1 MNLID
6 TLLIDTNLAIN
17 FIEHHIG
24 LSFIV
29 LAFISLFYQKF
40 VNGKKVYLPGHFFL
54 IYSIGCF
61 FLSYSMWEQNADK
74 IIIFLEGLLGLLGLY
89 FYF

>member
-1 MNLID
+1 MNLIKIAM
-6 TLLIDTNLAIN
+6 IDTILVIDY
-17 FIEHHIG
+17 IEHHLG

-29 LAFISLFYQKF
+29 LAFMSLFYQKF

-54 IYSIGCF
+54 IYAIGCF
-61 FLSYSMWEQNADK
+61 FLSYSMWEQNSHNF
-74 IIIFLEGLLGLLGLY
+74 IVFLEGLLGVLGLY

>member
-1 MNLID
+1 MNPVKTLMID
-6 TLLIDTNLAIN
+6 AILAADY
-17 FIEHHIG
+17 IEHHLG

-29 LAFISLFYQKF
+29 LAFMSLFYQKF

-54 IYSIGCF
+54 IYAIGCF
-61 FLSYSMWEQNADK
+61 FLSYSMWEQQSHMF
-74 IIIFLEGLLGLLGLY
+74 IVFLEVLLGVLGLY

>member
-1 MNLID
+1 MNPVKTLMID
-6 TLLIDTNLAIN
+6 AILATDY
-17 FIEHHIG
+17 IEHHLG

-29 LAFISLFYQKF
+29 LAFMSLFYQKF

-54 IYSIGCF
+54 IYAIGCF
-61 FLSYSMWEQNADK
+61 FLSYSMWEQNSHRF
-74 IIIFLEGLLGLLGLY
+74 IVFLEGLLGILGLY

>member
-40 VNGKKVYLPGHFFL
+40 VNGKKV
-54 IYSIGCF
+54 
-61 FLSYSMWEQNADK
+61 
-74 IIIFLEGLLGLLGLY
+74 
-89 FYF
+89 